1 MPDFVRRLKEEIAGS
16 PKQRVNHP
24 FVRAVCEGRASMD
37 QNRRHVLLETLSHA
51 D

>member
-37 QNRRHVLLETLSHA
+37 QIRNWALQGTE
-51 D
+51 